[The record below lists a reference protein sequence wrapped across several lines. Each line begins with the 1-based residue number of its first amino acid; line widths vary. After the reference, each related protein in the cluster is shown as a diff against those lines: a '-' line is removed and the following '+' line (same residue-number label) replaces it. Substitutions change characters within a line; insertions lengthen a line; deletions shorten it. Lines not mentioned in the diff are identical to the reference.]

1 MTKKIILAV
10 LVVALLIAAFAM
22 VRFLGRDLDVVE
34 NQPSAESEMQQTEE
48 TTLPG
53 LEDSTFDDEWDEK
66 TEPSEEETTEA
77 TVAEESTEATDPTT
91 ETTNPDTTEETTQP
105 DPETEET
112 TAPAKPAPSQTAYE
126 AYEAMSAAQQ
136 RDFMMSFETIEKFF
150 DWYNNAKA
158 EYDKAHPDIEIGDGK
173 VDIGQKG

>member
-10 LVVALLIAAFAM
+10 LVVALLIAVFAM
-22 VRFLGRDLDVVE
+22 VKWLTKDSVPAVE
-34 NQPSAESEMQQTEE
+34 PTGTESETNDTQQTEE
-48 TTLPG
+48 AEIPG
-53 LEDSTFDDEWDEK
+53 VEDWDYDDE
-66 TEPSEEETTEA
+66 TEA
-77 TVAEESTEATDPTT
+77 TSETTVEESAEATDPTT